1 MKKFDYI
8 RTVLDIFA
16 TSPFKPI
23 AMHASKGVEA
33 TYILQKSFEAYCEGN
48 MDAVLEYSRQIDSI
62 EHEADII
69 KQTIRSEI
77 SSSIML
83 PVKAED
89 LFNFL
94 KPQDSIADVA
104 QEVGFWMTL
113 RKCEVPQDLK
123 EELKRLVEKTIETV
137 DTYELLIGEL
147 EDLLESSFGKKDV
160 KEALALVPRVEELE
174 HEVDIIEKNLM
185 MKIFNSE
192 NELGGAAVYHLT
204 ELVKLT
210 GDIADKA
217 EHAADRLR
225 TMILRR

>member
-1 MKKFDYI
+1 MKRFDYI
-8 RTVLDIFA
+8 RTVLDVFA

-33 TYILQKSFEAYCEGN
+33 THAVQKAYEAYCEGN
-48 MDAVLEYSRQIDSI
+48 MDAVIEYSRQIDSI
-62 EHEADII
+62 EHEADVI

-113 RKCEVPQDLK
+113 RMCEVPQDLK
-123 EELKRLVEKTIETV
+123 EEFEKLVEKTVETV
-137 DTYELLIGEL
+137 DTYELLVGEL
-147 EDLLESSFGKKDV
+147 GDLLESSFGKKDV

-174 HEVDIIEKNLM
+174 HEVDIIEKDLM
-185 MKIFNSE
+185 VKIFNSE
-192 NELGGAAVYHLT
+192 DELGGAAVYHLT